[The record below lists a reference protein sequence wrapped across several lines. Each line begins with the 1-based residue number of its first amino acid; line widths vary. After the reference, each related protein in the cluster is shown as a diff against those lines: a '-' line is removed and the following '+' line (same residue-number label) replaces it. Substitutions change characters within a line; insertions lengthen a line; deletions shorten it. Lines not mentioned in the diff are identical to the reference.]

1 MERVARLNGYREPFA
16 WWKKG
21 IGQRVNNTSELAK
34 ERRLISAIRLARLRL
49 VTAI

>member
-1 MERVARLNGYREPFA
+1 MERVVRLNGYREPFA

-34 ERRLISAIRLARLRL
+34 ERRLIRLLDLHVCAS
-49 VTAI
+49 